1 MLETPRFIQGT
12 FAFEGRGLETPVSF
26 APKLTYQVP
35 PDKRAQFIYC
45 RVGNPT
51 LEFVYVVMERD
62 GRPMRMIPC
71 GAKAGI
77 HVPLAIVDD
86 ILPDSVLELTVAAPE
101 GLAAKLM
108 IDVGLVEI

>member
-1 MLETPRFIQGT
+1 LLETPRFIQGI
-12 FAFEGRGLETPVSF
+12 FAFEGRGLEHPTGFTP
-26 APKLTYQVP
+26 KITYQVP

-51 LEFVYVVMERD
+51 SEFLYVVMNQN

-86 ILPDSVLELTVAAPE
+86 ILPDTLLELTVAAPE
-101 GLAAKLM
+101 SLSAKLM